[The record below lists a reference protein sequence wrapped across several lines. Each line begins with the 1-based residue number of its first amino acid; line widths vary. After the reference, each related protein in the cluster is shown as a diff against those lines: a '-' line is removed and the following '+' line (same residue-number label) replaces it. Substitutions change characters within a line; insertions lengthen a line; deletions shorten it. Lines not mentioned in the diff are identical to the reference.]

1 MDRVV
6 SAIPCFRY
14 LSWRDTKTAVILFNR
29 NADFTVVLAKI
40 AETGPKHPNFKRDLG
55 KSDESTFRCV
65 FVQPN
70 DTNREISLTLMAF
83 DIPTAPRGRRKQSFS
98 TCRLRGI
105 TRKHLDFTLVLSQPP
120 ASSTT
125 APVPR

>member
-1 MDRVV
+1 MKQKDCLIFQVDLETRLLSQYLFMDRVL

-14 LSWRDTKTAVILFNR
+14 LSWRDTKTAVILINR

-70 DTNREISLTLMAF
+70 DTNREIPLTVMAF
-83 DIPTAPRGRRKQSFS
+83 DIPTAPRG
-98 TCRLRGI
+98 
-105 TRKHLDFTLVLSQPP
+105 
-120 ASSTT
+120 
-125 APVPR
+125 